1 MRTPVRYLAPFAIAV
16 AIGTLSG
23 APIAA
28 ATPNCVNT
36 SPTTTVCE
44 TGGSTQIVTSPP
56 PMNYGNF
63 GFPYYGYGL
72 GLGGVFIG
80 I

>member
-1 MRTPVRYLAPFAIAV
+1 MRIRARSLGPLSVAVGVAALLSAPVA
-16 AIGTLSG
+16 T
-23 APIAA
+23 

-63 GFPYYGYGL
+63 GFPFYGYGL
-72 GLGGVFIG
+72 GGLFIG